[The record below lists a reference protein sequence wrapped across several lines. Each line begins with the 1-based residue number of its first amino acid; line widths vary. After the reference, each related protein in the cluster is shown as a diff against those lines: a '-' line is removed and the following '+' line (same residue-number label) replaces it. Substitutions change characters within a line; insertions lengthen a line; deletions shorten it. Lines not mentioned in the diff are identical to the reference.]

1 MARELNR
8 HISIAASFGGMCAGA
23 LSVLAD
29 LFGMTRAPLMLLLIC
44 CLLLQVLL
52 AQDMAFWLLSHL
64 CTDML
69 ENDTYVAMFEPR
81 PIWHCVTTYCTLYK
95 PVSVYICA

>member
-44 CLLLQVLL
+44 CPSASGFVGSGYGILVTVTL
-52 AQDMAFWLLSHL
+52 MHR
-64 CTDML
+64 
-69 ENDTYVAMFEPR
+69 YVG
-81 PIWHCVTTYCTLYK
+81 K
-95 PVSVYICA
+95 